1 MQAQYKILD
10 ISAIEG
16 IATAALYVKLYDKRV
31 SKLSTGEYYNIT
43 SVLYFIDV
51 RNNGGKT
58 GKNTCM
64 EKI

>member
-1 MQAQYKILD
+1 MQAPYKILD
-10 ISAIEG
+10 ISAIGG
-16 IATAALYVKLYDKRV
+16 IMPGTLYVKLYDKRV
-31 SKLSTGEYYNIT
+31 SKRSAIEYYNIT